1 MSKRLEKEVWAL
13 ERCAGCGQC
22 VALCAKGMLFWGSD
36 ESPALE
42 KREKTLGLSWGT
54 LDSCSFCPQFCEE
67 ACPRLE
73 DEWPTLR
80 PWRVVSVRTRG
91 VVQSGEPSDV
101 IRYLLVSALSAG
113 LIDGAILTDMDPW
126 RLEAVPKVLT
136 TVGEIMDTLAMPY
149 LWAPTLS
156 ILNDAVFGRKLQD
169 LAIVGTPCVSQALRK
184 LRSTTNERLA
194 PYRKTARLS
203 IAMFCTGVYHPT
215 TINSV
220 LAEELGIDLQKV
232 KRLEVRPRD
241 DRLLVTL
248 WDSSNKEVPLW
259 KVESCTRRGCAR
271 CDDYLGDSA
280 DLAVGTVGAKEG
292 FCTVITRTLAGE
304 ICLRNAIDFGLLEA
318 SEEVNQAA
326 LRQASEEKERRK
338 RAQAF
343 DSLMVMMLDAL
354 TEPRKR
360 VEAKRT
366 FVRLYEVARATES
379 LQAEE
384 AICHVTC
391 TQC

>member
-1 MSKRLEKEVWAL
+1 M
-13 ERCAGCGQC
+13 
-22 VALCAKGMLFWGSD
+22 
-36 ESPALE
+36 
-42 KREKTLGLSWGT
+42 
-54 LDSCSFCPQFCEE
+54 
-67 ACPRLE
+67 
-73 DEWPTLR
+73 
-80 PWRVVSVRTRG
+80 
-91 VVQSGEPSDV
+91 V
-101 IRYLLVSALSAG
+101 I
-113 LIDGAILTDMDPW
+113 
-126 RLEAVPKVLT
+126 
-136 TVGEIMDTLAMPY
+136 
-149 LWAPTLS
+149 
-156 ILNDAVFGRKLQD
+156 
-169 LAIVGTPCVSQALRK
+169 VSQALRK

-194 PYRKTARLS
+194 PYWKTARLS
-203 IAMFCTGVYHPT
+203 IAMFCTGVYHPKM
-215 TINSV
+215 INSV
-220 LAEELGIDLQKV
+220 LTEELGIDLQKV
-232 KRLEVRPRD
+232 KRLEVQPRD

-259 KVESCTRRGCAR
+259 RVESCTRRGCAR

-292 FCTVITRTLAGE
+292 FCTVITRNLAGE

-360 VEAKRT
+360 VEAKQT
-366 FVRLYEVARATES
+366 FVRLYEVARGTES
-379 LQAEE
+379 LHTEE